1 MWQLLEQ
8 RTDGLEIAFERCK
21 NWSKYASQL
30 LSFARARLSLE
41 QEYSQRLLKMSDQQ
55 LGPLTNQQIENQFSS
70 LDQKMPLSLLF
81 GQLMENTKQFASRAD
96 STVQQL
102 QQRFIE
108 SLESRQKDHNI
119 RRRKLKS

>member
-1 MWQLLEQ
+1 
-8 RTDGLEIAFERCK
+8 
-21 NWSKYASQL
+21 L

-55 LGPLTNQQIENQFSS
+55 LGPLANQQIENQFSS

-108 SLESRQKDHNI
+108 VMNGLTLFASKIKKINGKIHYVFLILGLNFKIKNYF
-119 RRRKLKS
+119 

>member
-1 MWQLLEQ
+1 
-8 RTDGLEIAFERCK
+8 
-21 NWSKYASQL
+21 
-30 LSFARARLSLE
+30 
-41 QEYSQRLLKMSDQQ
+41 MSDQQ

-108 SLESRQKDHNI
+108 SLESRQKEHNI
-119 RRRKLKS
+119 RRRKLKVEYAKQRKQMVGDMCRRTS